1 VTRHVTVRD
10 REVVTEAAETALR
23 LLAVGRGHILLVA
36 PAGFGKSTTLRHLE
50 RTGRTLGLRTQRY
63 PVAPGSDTPDV
74 VLVDD
79 AHLLP
84 SRELAVLGNGQ
95 ESAPRVVAAVEPPVG
110 DGSFGEA
117 LDRLAGSGTVV
128 SLEPWTADEVATLLE
143 PTGDRDALEEAGAVV
158 SATGGLPW
166 LVTELL
172 ADENSVPVL
181 PRPGQPTRPERQV
194 LRALGR
200 LPKQVN
206 EVVMAL
212 CAGYAIDRG
221 PLPPPLA
228 PLAGAPLRGLLDRV
242 YDAGILSRDGQVPPL
257 VRRAVLHHAPRHR
270 IRPYLL
276 TVVDDLVGSGVDLG
290 PLAEDLVHAGLRDP
304 RLVAAL
310 VARGDGLL
318 PDDPIASASL
328 YATAIDG
335 GGATDGL
342 SVRRAEAL
350 ALGGDLDGARVAL
363 TGGSARGEDPDPSGV
378 RVAATVGVLSGQFQQ
393 AASLCGWAAQTAVL
407 RDDPEAAAVA
417 AYVLYGAGDT
427 TLASQQLESGGDRA
441 PGLTGSPVRALATA
455 VRGSLGDDPPAAMS
469 PLVQRVF
476 TSGTPRPELM
486 PDRPE
491 TLAALMALHTG
502 DLAMAESVLARHT
515 GSDDPAGASRYAALR
530 AWTSM
535 QAGQYAAAHA
545 FLQAIDPQ
553 SGREQ
558 PWVWGLRVGL
568 ARRQDDVRGLARLW
582 VDARGVLVGHPV
594 DLYSLLP
601 LGEIGLAAARM
612 HEPELAAPVWNQAL
626 ELLDRLGNPPLWG
639 PAFHWYGIQA
649 AILTNRPHAMA
660 PHAAALLSA
669 APTSPFAAALAR
681 AGRSWVAVLGGDV
694 DPPAVDSAARGL
706 GTVGQRWEGAR
717 LAGHAAARAIDRRTT
732 ASLMECARDLLSAT
746 SNDATGYGTP
756 SPAETKAGAVP
767 LSAREREVVEL
778 VLAGMTYRQI
788 GESLYLSAKTV
799 EHHMARIK
807 RRSGVTSRSELLE
820 RLSVTVS

>member
-1 VTRHVTVRD
+1 MTRHVTVRD
-10 REVVTEAAETALR
+10 AEVVTEAAESALR
-23 LLAVGRGHILLVA
+23 LLAEGRGHVLLVA

-50 RTGRTLGLRTQRY
+50 RSGRTLGLRTQRY
-63 PVAPGSDTPDV
+63 PLAPGSDTPDV

-84 SRELAVLGNGQ
+84 SRELAVLGHGVA
-95 ESAPRVVAAVEPPVG
+95 SAPRVVVAVEPPPG

-117 LDRLAGSGTVV
+117 LDRLAGAGTVV
-128 SLEPWTADEVATLLE
+128 PLEPWTADEVATLLE
-143 PTGDRDALEEAGAVV
+143 PTGDRDRLEEAGAVV

-172 ADENSVPVL
+172 ADENSVPAL

-212 CAGYAIDRG
+212 CAGYPVDRG

-228 PLAGAPLRGLLDRV
+228 PLAGAPLRSLLDRV

-257 VRRAVLHHAPRHR
+257 VRRAVLHHVPRHR

-276 TVVDDLVGSGVDLG
+276 TVVDDLTGAGVDLG
-290 PLAEDLVHAGLRDP
+290 PLAEDLVHAGLRDR
-304 RLVAAL
+304 RLVDAL
-310 VARGDGLL
+310 VVRGDELL
-318 PDDPIASASL
+318 PDDPVTSASL

-335 GGATDGL
+335 GGAADIL
-342 SVRRAEAL
+342 SIRRAEAL

-363 TGGSARGEDPDPSGV
+363 TGVSARGEDPEPSGV
-378 RVAATVGVLSGQFQQ
+378 RVAATVAVLSGQLPQ
-393 AASLCGWAAQTAVL
+393 AASLCRWAAQTAVL

-417 AYVLYGAGDT
+417 AYVLYGAGDS
-427 TLASQQLESGGDRA
+427 TLAGQLLDSLGDRA

-455 VRGSLGDDPPAAMS
+455 VRGSLGDNPPAAMS

-486 PDRPE
+486 PDPPE

-502 DLAMAESVLARHT
+502 DLAMADSVLARHT
-515 GSDDPAGASRYAALR
+515 ESDDPAGASRYAALR

-535 QAGQYAAAHA
+535 QAGQFAAAHG
-545 FLQAIDPQ
+545 FLDAIDPR

-558 PWVWGLRVGL
+558 PWAWGLRLGL
-568 ARRQDDVRGLARLW
+568 ARRQDDVRALARLW

-594 DLYSLLP
+594 DVYSLLP

-612 HEPELAAPVWNQAL
+612 HEPELAAPVWNHAL

-639 PAFHWYGIQA
+639 PAFYWYGIQA

-669 APTSPFAAALAR
+669 ASTSPFAAALAR

-694 DPPAVDSAARGL
+694 DPPTVEGAARGL

-732 ASLMECARDLLSAT
+732 ASLMECARDLLSTT
-746 SNDATGYGTP
+746 SDDATGYAAP
-756 SPAETKAGAVP
+756 SPAEAKAGAVP
-767 LSAREREVVEL
+767 LSAREREVVQM

-807 RRSGVTSRSELLE
+807 RRSGASTRSELLE
-820 RLSVTVS
+820 RLSVSLA